1 MFQAIFH
8 HVFLRGMEDVA
19 QTVNDS
25 GLYSIEFEP
34 QGSKEI
40 ASLRYWKLG
49 FLVKLQLFQYS
60 LTSDPDR
67 SQLLVVAR
75 LLSLLSTAPQIVCMS
90 GCTASVLRAVEESSL
105 LKKGIEYPFRYQ
117 VTALHKL
124 MHKREGSVFGRI
136 DFYSQLKYLLAYLT
150 HSLDEPWMVK
160 APELSKV
167 GFYALGFKVEFL
179 VHFYHV
185 RLFCRPLA
193 IVICVSFLS
202 PPYARRS

>member
-1 MFQAIFH
+1 
-8 HVFLRGMEDVA
+8 MEDVA
-19 QTVNDS
+19 QTVNH
-25 GLYSIEFEP
+25 SIEFEP
-34 QGSKEI
+34 QGIKEI

-60 LTSDPDR
+60 LAADPDR

-75 LLSLLSTAPQIVCMS
+75 LLSLLSTARQIVCMS

-105 LKKGIEYPFRYQ
+105 LKTSIEYPFRYQ
-117 VTALHKL
+117 VTSLHKL

-136 DFYSQLKYLLAYLT
+136 DFYSQLKHLMAYLT

-167 GFYALGFKVEFL
+167 GFYVLGFKVEFL
-179 VHFYHV
+179 EHFYHV